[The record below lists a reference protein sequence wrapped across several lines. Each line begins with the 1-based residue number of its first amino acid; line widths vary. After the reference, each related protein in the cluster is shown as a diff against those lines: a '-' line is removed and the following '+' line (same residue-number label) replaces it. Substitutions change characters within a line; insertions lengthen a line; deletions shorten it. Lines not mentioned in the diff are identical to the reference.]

1 MLIRRGKRL
10 PSDRLPGLLR
20 DQGLGEYAH
29 WSDCEAIV
37 RDLARDL
44 PDFDSVWLDA
54 LVQRQL
60 LTPWQASQLQLEP
73 PPRLVIGGR
82 QLREPLGSSTFL
94 ALDSRTRSLQVLRRL
109 VVSADRASGIL
120 EALQRSGPRPP
131 RSVALPKVVEKET
144 SSSAAAEAV
153 WLATAFVPGWDF
165 SELLVRGGRLPWEVV
180 AEVGRELLQGLA
192 WLESAGVLHGE
203 VVLRNLRLT
212 PAGRVVLVDAFS
224 RRLSQPRPTMGQ
236 PPSLRHSEG
245 VAPELPG
252 SARPADVRS
261 EMHAAGCL
269 LWQLLTA
276 RAPVIAADPVRRM
289 LHLRDNDVP
298 DVRGLVPDCPEW
310 LARQLVSMTRRLP
323 ELRPARMSELSQ
335 AWNAKAPT
343 GFGGLRRVV
352 RELPDRRMRQAM
364 ANAPRVR
371 RRATF
376 RRGRWLLATGLLA
389 AAGALPFLR
398 PELLTLAMPRTR
410 LPDGPTAAATPA
422 VTAELQALR
431 KRSTEPRPLPAPD
444 ASGVVRL
451 ATDQVWLAGT
461 VRVRGPL
468 RIEAEGP
475 GCAVILVP
483 TDRPWILQSETL
495 ELRGL
500 QIQQGRP
507 QEAANAAAASSTQL
521 TAVQCRELT
530 IENCVVQSPA
540 AADEFSG
547 ISWYAPPGDEGRI
560 EIRHTVFAGGGY
572 GFAMNQP
579 PESLE
584 LENVLLACRGGGM
597 LCEIA
602 DPGRTAWTAGLK
614 HVTQRF
620 GFSVVDFVVHDG
632 TAPGSG
638 PQQLDAALV
647 CDEAAFEPR
656 MAMIRV
662 RPGEAWTSASIRVR
676 ISGPEG
682 SSGIPAV
689 VPPETEPAVYI
700 DRSLGKPA
708 ALPESQFTDLQ
719 LLYADLQFAAEGNGA
734 WAAAELVEFE
744 GPRLS
749 QSLPGCRVQDLPPG
763 SQ

>member
-1 MLIRRGKRL
+1 MFIRRGKRL
-10 PSDRLPGLLR
+10 PSDRLPGLLH
-20 DQGLGEYAH
+20 DQGLDQYAQ

-60 LTPWQASQLQLEP
+60 LTPWQASQLQLET

-94 ALDSRTRSLQVLRRL
+94 ALDSRSRSLQVLRRL
-109 VVSADRASGIL
+109 MASADRAAGML
-120 EALQRSGPRPP
+120 EAVQRSGLRPP
-131 RSVALPKVVEKET
+131 RSVVLPKVVETEP
-144 SSSAAAEAV
+144 SSTAAADAV
-153 WLATAFVPGWDF
+153 WLATTFVPGWDF

-224 RRLSQPRPTMGQ
+224 RRLSQQRPTMGQ

-276 RAPVIAADPVRRM
+276 RAPVVAADPVRRM
-289 LHLRDNDVP
+289 LYLRDNDVP

-310 LARQLVSMTRRLP
+310 MARYLVSMTRRLP

-335 AWNAKAPT
+335 VWNAQAPT

-364 ANAPRVR
+364 ASPPRVR
-371 RRATF
+371 RPAKS
-376 RRGRWLLATGLLA
+376 RRGRWLLATSLLA
-389 AAGALPFLR
+389 AAAALPFLR
-398 PELLTLAMPRTR
+398 PDLLTLALPQTR
-410 LPDGPTAAATPA
+410 PPDVVTAAATPA

-431 KRSTEPRPLPAPD
+431 KRSLEPKRLPAPD
-444 ASGVVRL
+444 ESGVVRL
-451 ATDQVWLAGT
+451 ATGQVWLADT

-483 TDRPWILQSETL
+483 TDQPWILQAETL
-495 ELRGL
+495 ELRGI

-507 QEAANAAAASSTQL
+507 RQAANPATGNSTQL
-521 TAVQCRELT
+521 TAVQCQELT
-530 IENCVVQSPA
+530 IEDCVVQSPS

-547 ISWYAPPGDEGRI
+547 ISWYAPPGNQGRI
-560 EIRHTVFAGGGY
+560 TIRRSVFAGGGY

-579 PESLE
+579 PQALQ

-602 DPGRTAWTAGLK
+602 DPRHTAWTAGLK

-632 TAPGSG
+632 AAPGSG
-638 PQQLDAALV
+638 PQQLEAELV

-656 MAMIRV
+656 MAIIRV

-682 SSGIPAV
+682 SSGLPAV

-700 DRSLGKPA
+700 DSSLGKPA
-708 ALPESQFTDLQ
+708 ALPESQFADLQ
-719 LLYADLQFAAEGNGA
+719 LLYADLQFAAEGTGV
-734 WAAAELVEFE
+734 WAAAELVDLE

-749 QSLPGCRVQDLPPG
+749 ESLPGCRVRDLPAG
-763 SQ
+763 TQ

>member
-1 MLIRRGKRL
+1 MLIHRGKRL
-10 PSDRLPGLLR
+10 PSDRLPRLLR
-20 DQGLGEYAH
+20 DQGMGEYAR
-29 WSDCEAIV
+29 WSDCETIV

-60 LTPWQASQLQLEP
+60 LTPWQASQLQLES
-73 PPRLVIGGR
+73 PPRLVIGQR
-82 QLREPLGSSTFL
+82 QLREPLGRSTFL
-94 ALDSRTRSLQVLRRL
+94 ALDPRTRSFQVLRRL
-109 VVSADRASGIL
+109 TVSADRASGIL
-120 EALQRSGPRPP
+120 EAVRRSGLRPP
-131 RSVALPKVVEKET
+131 RSVALPQLAETET
-144 SSSAAAEAV
+144 SASASADAV

-165 SELLVRGGRLPWEVV
+165 SELLIRGGRLPWEVV

-192 WLESAGVLHGE
+192 WLESAGLLHGE
-203 VVLRNLRLT
+203 VVLRNLRLS
-212 PAGRVVLVDAFS
+212 PAGRIVLVDAFS
-224 RRLSQPRPTMGQ
+224 RRLSQQRPTMGQ
-236 PPSLRHSEG
+236 PPSLRHCEG

-276 RAPVIAADPVRRM
+276 RSPVIAADPVRRM

-310 LARQLVSMTRRLP
+310 MARHLVSMTRRLP
-323 ELRPARMSELSQ
+323 ELRPARIAELSQ

-343 GFGGLRRVV
+343 GFAGLRRVV

-364 ANAPRVR
+364 AKAPRVR
-371 RRATF
+371 RRGTF
-376 RRGRWLLATGLLA
+376 RRGRWLMATALLA

-398 PELLTLAMPRTR
+398 PDLLTLVMPRTQ
-410 LPDGPTAAATPA
+410 LPDGPTATATSA

-431 KRSTEPRPLPAPD
+431 KRSREPLPLPAPD
-444 ASGVVRL
+444 ASGVLRL
-451 ATDQVWLAGT
+451 STGQVWLADT
-461 VRVRGPL
+461 VRAVGRL

-483 TDRPWILQSETL
+483 TDRPWILQAETL

-507 QEAANAAAASSTQL
+507 QQAANPASTSSTQL
-521 TAVQCRELT
+521 TAVQCRELRV
-530 IENCVVQSPA
+530 EDCVVQSPA

-547 ISWYAPPGDEGRI
+547 ISWYAPPGVEGRI
-560 EIRHTVFAGGGY
+560 EIRRSVFAGGGY
-572 GFAMNQP
+572 GFAMNRP
-579 PESLE
+579 PDSLE

-602 DPGRTAWTAGLK
+602 DPGRAAWTAGLK

-632 TAPGSG
+632 TAPDTG
-638 PQQLDAALV
+638 PQQLDAELV

-656 MAMIRV
+656 MAIIRV
-662 RPGEAWTSASIRVR
+662 RPGETWTSASIRVR

-689 VPPETEPAVYI
+689 VPPATEPAVYI

-708 ALPESQFTDLQ
+708 ALPESQLADLQ
-719 LLYADLQFAAEGNGA
+719 LLYADLQFAAAGEGP
-734 WAAAELVEFE
+734 WAAAELVELE

-749 QSLPGCRVQDLPPG
+749 ELLPGCRVQDLPTG